1 MTNRSALMMAL
12 ITSFTWGLTGLFVRL
27 LPGVSPLAITAIRMA
42 IALLCILPVVA
53 CGNAG
58 VTRGTRDLTSAL
70 RRPAAYVLASFMVGY
85 YVLATSAFQ
94 RAPVAEVGLLIS
106 TQPLFVLAIRSF
118 VCLPGFRSA
127 NCERPSWR
135 ETGGALMAIGGMAII
150 LGPGMSASGS
160 LTERHLF
167 GSAMALGAAALSAA
181 YTYFYRHL
189 AEQGKAPDTNA
200 VTLLTFAAGSA
211 ILFVAMALVATPS
224 SLPAPSWE
232 SVALL
237 LGLGIVSTAI
247 PTVGFSLVSRRLPA
261 IMTATISLLVP
272 VFGGLS
278 AYLVLGERLLP
289 DFLVGCVPVL
299 GGVALIVRRRRG

>member
-12 ITSFTWGLTGLFVRL
+12 MTSFTWGLTGIFVRL

-58 VTRGTRDLTSAL
+58 ITRGLTSAL
-70 RRPAAYVLASFMVGY
+70 RRPTAYVLASFMVGY
-85 YVLATSAFQ
+85 YLLATSAFQ

-106 TQPLFVLAIRSF
+106 TQPLFVLAIRSLG
-118 VCLPGFRSA
+118 CLPVFRSA
-127 NCERPSWR
+127 NCERPSLR
-135 ETGGALMAIGGMAII
+135 ETGGALLAIGGMAII

-160 LTERHLF
+160 LTERHLI
-167 GSAMALGAAALSAA
+167 GSMMALGAAALSAA
-181 YTYFYRHL
+181 YAWLYRRL

-200 VTLLTFAAGSA
+200 VSLLTFAAGSV
-211 ILFVAMALVATPS
+211 ILLAAMVLVAMPS

-232 SVALL
+232 NVALL
-237 LGLGIVSTAI
+237 LGLGVVSTAI

-261 IMTATISLLVP
+261 IVTATISLLVP

-278 AYLVLGERLLP
+278 AFLVLGERLSP
-289 DFLVGCVPVL
+289 NFLVGCVPVL
-299 GGVALIVRRRRG
+299 GGVAMIVRRRRG